1 MKQPACNLGQIVFT
15 LWAVLICLPAS
26 VQAQYTIQAGD
37 RVALEWN
44 YNTSNGASNA
54 RDINNCNVVGE
65 RRPGQEGIARSSRT
79 CVSLSGWNIEG
90 WYFVNNSPQYG
101 TTWTAER
108 LSDGYRLLYPMP
120 GIGAWPNVSTGNRS
134 WRVRIFNDIS
144 VPVCSSPGGS
154 IQGYKYLGSMG
165 WTLPDQPVS
174 TSSAVWWRVR
184 WDDGT
189 IGWSPDSVAA
199 SAYGNRPGVY
209 FAWYNRETRN
219 FQQGCLS
226 VSPSDGLTSSGPQGG
241 PFSPSSKNYT
251 LTNTGELNLN
261 WSVSVNCNWVSVSQS
276 SGTLSPGQ
284 YTTVTVSLN
293 SNANSLPPGT
303 HTCTVSFTNTTNGC
317 GNATREVRLTVRGDT
332 TPPNLSNCRVSP
344 SSICAGRTTTI
355 SANVTDSESGVAA
368 VWADVC
374 GTRVDMSP
382 AGGSTYQGTYQAP
395 CSTSDRSCNVIIYAR
410 DRANN
415 QASCNAGTL
424 SISGDRNPPTGS
436 TCINPTSVGAS
447 GGTINLYAN
456 LEDACCGVDRAFA
469 RIYKNGSFEATVDLN
484 AASGSTPCA
493 HNYRGTY
500 AIPANNTGSNINWE
514 IEICG
519 QDRAGNVACSNR
531 YRLVQPPCI
540 QVTPS
545 GGANFHRSSN
555 GTVNPPS
562 FPYTI
567 TNAGTSEIQYRVSTN
582 QNWLN
587 ISPTYGTLQGGRSV
601 RIDLSVNNNAH
612 NLSPGTYTATVTFRN
627 TTTGCEENRTVI
639 LTVEGRNNT
648 GTGRTHNPYWGARV
662 KVTLRDRTVIQDHN
676 LVAYSDGKI
685 YLHNPGGCS
694 NNCQYESIT
703 VDSTTGGVTVH
714 PEKAISIEEVR
725 RIEVVN
731 PGGFSVRTYGGV
743 NKYIVK
749 FSNENEYKSRAV
761 ELGNVRDADNTRC
774 LLTEY
779 SWNQLGYGVAYDGS
793 TWYWWISDYSQRS
806 CRFVSQ
812 SDTNIQE
819 LIAIP
824 VAEVYPAGVNN
835 NDIYNDVRQA
845 IRNVGGRFRIPP
857 HILYGIAWQESKWR
871 QTPES
876 AGYGGYDTRLTLISY
891 DGGIGIMQITAGTV
905 YNRGIFR
912 DETTNLSNKLTHI
925 YKLAKFPEYNIEAGA
940 RVLVEKAK
948 DAERDNIKI
957 GFGTTFRPSGCVLEH
972 WYYPVWRY
980 NGWTYEPKEFMCGE
994 AAVDAPW
1001 RCPRSGNNMWLYPER
1016 IWAHIERRG
1025 SCRWPDWLPI
1035 PLGLGYP
1042 PTTDFPSDSSGSAN
1056 DDCIN
1061 NAAWRCNRG
1070 LPSRSKPTPF
1080 PANVD
1085 IDFNGTI
1092 DFVVEIPPGSS
1103 VPSESPDRCR
1113 SCGECNQVY
1122 VVCSSSDHC
1131 DPSSNSCYHIC
1142 GKVYRYGYTRFS
1154 PSIVRLYSVSE
1165 AGGRIDSG
1173 VYSGEISYPP
1183 GGAIGEFDIAI
1194 PAIHMR
1200 CQQQQCKKVFR
1211 LEFWMD
1217 NPQEAPQPFFAVDLR
1232 VWLRGSGNFL
1242 GTRTI
1247 SGHLILEQYQGSPPQ
1262 GVEFVLRDPDTGE
1275 IVATHSDYFGPEGE
1289 FSIPAPAGRFEL
1301 SVKVSHWLRRA
1312 VLVDT
1317 TLGDVEGLVLS
1328 LINGDANDDNV
1339 VDGEDLAMVV
1349 QNYGSSCWDDCPE
1362 GGLPGDLNGDLVV
1375 DDNDLLIVLFNF
1387 GQQGD

>member
-1 MKQPACNLGQIVFT
+1 
-15 LWAVLICLPAS
+15 
-26 VQAQYTIQAGD
+26 
-37 RVALEWN
+37 
-44 YNTSNGASNA
+44 
-54 RDINNCNVVGE
+54 
-65 RRPGQEGIARSSRT
+65 
-79 CVSLSGWNIEG
+79 
-90 WYFVNNSPQYG
+90 
-101 TTWTAER
+101 
-108 LSDGYRLLYPMP
+108 
-120 GIGAWPNVSTGNRS
+120 
-134 WRVRIFNDIS
+134 
-144 VPVCSSPGGS
+144 
-154 IQGYKYLGSMG
+154 
-165 WTLPDQPVS
+165 
-174 TSSAVWWRVR
+174 
-184 WDDGT
+184 
-189 IGWSPDSVAA
+189 
-199 SAYGNRPGVY
+199 
-209 FAWYNRETRN
+209 
-219 FQQGCLS
+219 
-226 VSPSDGLTSSGPQGG
+226 
-241 PFSPSSKNYT
+241 
-251 LTNTGELNLN
+251 
-261 WSVSVNCNWVSVSQS
+261 
-276 SGTLSPGQ
+276 
-284 YTTVTVSLN
+284 
-293 SNANSLPPGT
+293 
-303 HTCTVSFTNTTNGC
+303 
-317 GNATREVRLTVRGDT
+317 
-332 TPPNLSNCRVSP
+332 
-344 SSICAGRTTTI
+344 
-355 SANVTDSESGVAA
+355 
-368 VWADVC
+368 
-374 GTRVDMSP
+374 
-382 AGGSTYQGTYQAP
+382 
-395 CSTSDRSCNVIIYAR
+395 
-410 DRANN
+410 
-415 QASCNAGTL
+415 
-424 SISGDRNPPTGS
+424 
-436 TCINPTSVGAS
+436 
-447 GGTINLYAN
+447 
-456 LEDACCGVDRAFA
+456 
-469 RIYKNGSFEATVDLN
+469 
-484 AASGSTPCA
+484 
-493 HNYRGTY
+493 
-500 AIPANNTGSNINWE
+500 
-514 IEICG
+514 
-519 QDRAGNVACSNR
+519 
-531 YRLVQPPCI
+531 
-540 QVTPS
+540 VTPS

-582 QNWLN
+582 QNWLT

-601 RIDLSVNNNAH
+601 RIDLSVNNNARD
-612 NLSPGTYTATVTFRN
+612 LSPGTYTATVTFRN
-627 TTTGCEENRTVI
+627 TTTGCEENRTVT

-662 KVTLRDRTVIQDHN
+662 RVTLNDRNRPPIENHN

-703 VDSTTGGVTVH
+703 VDSATGSVTVH
-714 PEKAISIEEVR
+714 PEKAISIGEVSS
-725 RIEVVN
+725 IEVVN

-793 TWYWWISDYSQRS
+793 TWYWWISDYSSES
-806 CRFVSQ
+806 CQFVPQ
-812 SDTNIQE
+812 SGNPQSRNIQE

-980 NGWTYEPKEFMCGE
+980 NGWTYELKEFMCGE

-1016 IWAHIERRG
+1016 IWAHIERRWN
-1025 SCRWPDWLPI
+1025 CTPALPDWLDI

-1061 NAAWRCNRG
+1061 GPDWRCTEER
-1070 LPSRSKPTPF
+1070 PRRSKPTPF
-1080 PANVD
+1080 PAHVD

-1092 DFVVEIPPGSS
+1092 DFVVEIPSGSS
-1103 VPSESPDRCR
+1103 DRCS

-1165 AGGRIDSG
+1165 SGGRIDSG

-1275 IVATHSDYFGPEGE
+1275 IVATHSDYFGLEGE

>member
-1 MKQPACNLGQIVFT
+1 MKQPTCNLGQIVFT

-276 SGTLSPGQ
+276 SGSLSPGQ

-303 HTCTVSFTNTTNGC
+303 HTCTVSFINTTNNC
-317 GNATREVRLTVRGDT
+317 GSATREVRLTVRGDT
-332 TPPNLSNCRVSP
+332 TPPSLSNCRVSP

-410 DRANN
+410 DQANN

-436 TCINPTSVGAS
+436 TCINPTSVGAN

-469 RIYKNGSFEATVDLN
+469 RIYKNGSFEATVNLN

-519 QDRAGNVACSNR
+519 QDRAGYVACSNR

-587 ISPTYGTLQGGRSV
+587 ISPTNGTLPGGRSV
-601 RIDLSVNNNAH
+601 RIDLSVNNNAR

-627 TTTGCEENRTVI
+627 TTTGCEENRTVT

-648 GTGRTHNPYWGARV
+648 GTGQTSNPYWGARV
-662 KVTLRDRTVIQDHN
+662 RVYVNCCQNPIEGN
-676 LVAYSDGKI
+676 LVAYYNQKV
-685 YLHNPGGCS
+685 YLHKVVIPRGC
-694 NNCQYESIT
+694 NCPYGESIT
-703 VDSTTGGVTVH
+703 VTPDGRVIADDRMAIPISNIQQIVVVDPRGYNDLGGD
-714 PEKAISIEEVR
+714 
-725 RIEVVN
+725 N
-731 PGGFSVRTYGGV
+731 GYGGI
-743 NKYIVK
+743 NKYIIKYTINNQDVVK
-749 FSNENEYKSRAV
+749 VV
-761 ELGNVRDADNTRC
+761 ELGSESGCGTWHRRSFNALAYGTAYANGVWSFFRGTVNNSSRNVN
-774 LLTEY
+774 
-779 SWNQLGYGVAYDGS
+779 
-793 TWYWWISDYSQRS
+793 
-806 CRFVSQ
+806 
-812 SDTNIQE
+812 E

-824 VAEVYPAGVNN
+824 LAS
-835 NDIYNDVRQA
+835 IDVTSDTDADTTRALLIQA
-845 IRNVGGRFRIPP
+845 ASRYKIPP
-857 HILYGIAWQESKWR
+857 HILFAIAAQENQWL
-871 QTPES
+871 Q
-876 AGYGGYDTRLTLISY
+876 AGYEYRRDGPCDGSVVPWCVAKLSQLTY
-891 DGGIGIMQITAGTV
+891 DGGIGLMQITGVTAFGEAYPQNGNDLV
-905 YNRGIFR
+905 SR
-912 DETTNLSNKLTHI
+912 LTHI
-925 YKLAKFPEYNIEAGA
+925 YKLAQFKDYNIQAGA
-940 RVLVEKAK
+940 KVLYAK
-948 DAERDNIKI
+948 SRYDCNANSCTPQI
-957 GFGTTFRPSGCVLEH
+957 GPGLREVSGRRVLEH
-972 WYYPVWRY
+972 WYYAVGRYRGELSQADLCITCGRRAPEYDCSRVACVINSTSYPKLTYAEAVWSAIRGGSNCQMRPACENY
-980 NGWTYEPKEFMCGE
+980 PEVSAPWDGVDVT
-994 AAVDAPW
+994 DAPPGELRNW
-1001 RCPRSGNNMWLYPER
+1001 S
-1016 IWAHIERRG
+1016 
-1025 SCRWPDWLPI
+1025 S
-1035 PLGLGYP
+1035 
-1042 PTTDFPSDSSGSAN
+1042 TDNINITCFRFPSA
-1056 DDCIN
+1056 I
-1061 NAAWRCNRG
+1061 
-1070 LPSRSKPTPF
+1070 PTPL
-1080 PANVD
+1080 PAHVD
-1085 IDFNGTI
+1085 VDFDGVIDFKIHG
-1092 DFVVEIPPGSS
+1092 PGSLEPGRALCS
-1103 VPSESPDRCR
+1103 AQPSSDPYGRL
-1113 SCGECNQVY
+1113 SL
-1122 VVCSSSDHC
+1122 VCSQEQ
-1131 DPSSNSCYHIC
+1131 NSVQIC
-1142 GKVYRYGYTRFS
+1142 GWVERLNSRDLPTQVEVKVRNYDRD
-1154 PSIVRLYSVSE
+1154 VSVSE
-1165 AGGRIDSG
+1165 GIYRCPDNPNKGIFRVSMG
-1173 VYSGEISYPP
+1173 LTP
-1183 GGAIGEFDIAI
+1183 GDKTAIILFRSADGDFCIHHAFNVRGSRLMTRAI
-1194 PAIHMR
+1194 R
-1200 CQQQQCKKVFR
+1200 GR
-1211 LEFWMD
+1211 LELQNYEGEM
-1217 NPQEAPQPFFAVDLR
+1217 PHIV
-1232 VWLRGSGNFL
+1232 
-1242 GTRTI
+1242 T
-1247 SGHLILEQYQGSPPQ
+1247 
-1262 GVEFVLRDPDTGE
+1262 FVLRDPSTGE
-1275 IVATHSDYFGPEGE
+1275 IVAEHDTYLDAEGN
-1289 FSIPAPAGRFEL
+1289 FDVPAPVGQLEL

-1349 QNYGSSCWDDCPE
+1349 QNYGFSCWDDCPE